1 MKTILILQKKLGV
14 VRSADIAQQLNVTRP
29 SVCQAMTALQKNGF
43 VFRDKRHF
51 LYLTEAGRDLAEKIY
66 ERHCFFTG
74 WFISMGISREKAEF
88 DACRIEHVISSETFE
103 KKTSKWSGKLK
114 LDTMV

>member
-1 MKTILILQKKLGV
+1 MIFICFCGIRTKLVIILQSKIYASGEDYLKTILVLQKKLGV
-14 VRSADIAQQLNVTRP
+14 VRSTDIAQYLNVTRP

-88 DACRIEHVISSETFE
+88 EYQ
-103 KKTSKWSGKLK
+103 
-114 LDTMV
+114 